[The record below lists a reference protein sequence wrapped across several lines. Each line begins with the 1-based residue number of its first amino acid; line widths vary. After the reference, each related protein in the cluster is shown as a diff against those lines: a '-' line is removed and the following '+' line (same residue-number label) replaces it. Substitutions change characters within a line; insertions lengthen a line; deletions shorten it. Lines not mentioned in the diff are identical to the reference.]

1 LGLVFFVEFEGE
13 AVGVGEEEEPS
24 AGVFVGADGLVGD
37 AEAVEVT
44 DGVVDVVDLK
54 GQVTQSCGFGMRRPR
69 GRGGEGEKLDDVG
82 VTQCKVGFVRLPIGA
97 IMFGAEGE
105 PEDVG
110 IEL

>member
-1 LGLVFFVEFEGE
+1 VL
-13 AVGVGEEEEPS
+13 P
-24 AGVFVGADGLVGD
+24 
-37 AEAVEVT
+37 AEA
-44 DGVVDVVDLK
+44 GCASPS
-54 GQVTQSCGFGMRRPR
+54 GG

>member
-1 LGLVFFVEFEGE
+1 MGLVFFVEFEGE

-24 AGVFVGADGLVGD
+24 AGVRVGADGLVGD

-82 VTQCKVGFVRLPIGA
+82 VTQRKVGFVRLPIGA

>member
-1 LGLVFFVEFEGE
+1 ME
-13 AVGVGEEEEPS
+13 
-24 AGVFVGADGLVGD
+24 VGD
-37 AEAVEVT
+37 AGVGRFEVA
-44 DGVVDVVDLK
+44 DGVVDVGDLK

-69 GRGGEGEKLDDVG
+69 GRGGEGEELDDVG
-82 VTQCKVGFVRLPIGA
+82 VTQRKVGLVRLPIGA